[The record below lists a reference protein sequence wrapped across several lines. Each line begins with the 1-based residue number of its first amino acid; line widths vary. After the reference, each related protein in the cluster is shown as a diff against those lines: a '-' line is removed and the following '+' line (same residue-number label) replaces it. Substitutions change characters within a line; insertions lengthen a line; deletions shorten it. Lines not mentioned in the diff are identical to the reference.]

1 MPEATLPFAAR
12 VHVGLA
18 RTLDWVWARGAA
30 WAYADAI
37 AHAPRRADLHYLRGQ
52 ALTRARRF
60 PHAARSFAQ
69 ASRLAPSSVEYQGGL
84 VLARDRAG
92 DEEGLLEGLRRFAEL
107 RPGEG
112 EVQVLIGAVLR
123 RSGRHAEALR
133 AFRLAVRLGSLP
145 ATRRFVLGE
154 ALLGAEG
161 WEAALAGWNE
171 ARQIEASSGSV
182 ILRNAGRRSALNFH
196 PGQPMVRAP
205 KRELPP
211 APKGP
216 LAWVRERRQGMQSAL
231 VALLRREWGGKA
243 DRVQAIRKAWRKA
256 HPGIAPRK
264 PSPPPV
270 RPLTGPRQASARVRR
285 SVVALA
291 LAMLASGASAA
302 ESRPPARQPAGT
314 RATGAAPA
322 ASAARAEKVPSR
334 ETAAAREQARLCER
348 ENLEEG
354 VAACREALALGIG
367 GVRRPAVR
375 EMLARHLV
383 KLERWDELADVLRE
397 SVRLDPADSAA
408 WQRLGLTLLFGLDD
422 RAEATGA
429 LEQAVRLAPADASAR
444 TSLALALQA
453 AGRPA
458 EAVEALDQ
466 ALKLDPAV
474 LDGQPAARAALESA
488 RRGEPWP

>member
-1 MPEATLPFAAR
+1 MPEATLPLAAR

-30 WAYADAI
+30 WAYSDAI
-37 AHAPRRADLHYLRGQ
+37 AHAPRRAELHYLRGQ
-52 ALTRARRF
+52 ALTRARRY
-60 PHAARSFAQ
+60 AQATRSFAE
-69 ASRLAPSSVEYQGGL
+69 AARLKPPSVEYQGAL
-84 VLARDRAG
+84 VVALDRAG
-92 DEEGLLEGLRRFAEL
+92 DHEGVVEALRRFAEL

-123 RSGRHAEALR
+123 RGGRHAEALR

-145 ATRRFVLGE
+145 PTRRFVLGE
-154 ALLGAEG
+154 ALLGAAG
-161 WEAALAGWNE
+161 WQAALAGWNE

-196 PGQPMVRAP
+196 PGQPMVRVP

-216 LAWVRERRQGMQSAL
+216 LAWVRERRKGVQSAL
-231 VALLRREWGGKA
+231 VALLNREWGGKV
-243 DRVQAIRKAWRKA
+243 DRVRAIRKAWRKA
-256 HPGIAPRK
+256 HPGVAPRK
-264 PSPPPV
+264 PSPPPL
-270 RPLTGPRQASARVRR
+270 RPLTGPKQASARVRR
-285 SVVALA
+285 SVVALSLA
-291 LAMLASGASAA
+291 LLASGARAA
-302 ESRPPARQPAGT
+302 EPAAPARQ
-314 RATGAAPA
+314 TGAGRENGAAREPA
-322 ASAARAEKVPSR
+322 APREKVPTR

-354 VAACREALALGIG
+354 AAACREALALGIG

-383 KLERWDELADVLRE
+383 KLERWDELAELLRE
-397 SVRLDPADSAA
+397 DVRLAPADSAA
-408 WQRLGLTLLFGLDD
+408 WQRLGLTLLFGLDE

-444 TSLALALQA
+444 VSLALALQA

-458 EAVEALDQ
+458 EAVSALDE

-474 LDGQPAARAALESA
+474 LDGRPAARAALEAA
-488 RRGEPWP
+488 RRGERWP

>member
-1 MPEATLPFAAR
+1 MADATLPFAAR

-60 PHAARSFAQ
+60 PQAARSFAQ
-69 ASRLAPSSVEYQGGL
+69 AARLAPSSIEYQGGL
-84 VLARDRAG
+84 VLALDRAG
-92 DEEGLLEGLRRFAEL
+92 DEAAVVEALRRFAEL
-107 RPGEG
+107 RPAEG

-123 RSGRHAEALR
+123 QCGKHAEALR

-145 ATRRFVLGE
+145 PARRFVLGE

-196 PGQPMVRAP
+196 PGQPMVRVP

-216 LAWVRERRQGMQSAL
+216 LAWVRERGQGMQSAL

-264 PSPPPV
+264 PSPPPL
-270 RPLTGPRQASARVRR
+270 RPLTGPKQISARVRR

-291 LAMLASGASAA
+291 LALLATGARAA
-302 ESRPPARQPAGT
+302 ERRAPAGQAAAP
-314 RATGAAPA
+314 RATGAAAAAPA
-322 ASAARAEKVPSR
+322 QPEKAPTH

-348 ENLEEG
+348 ENLEAG
-354 VAACREALALGIG
+354 VEACRQALALGIG
-367 GVRRPAVR
+367 GARRPAVR

-397 SVRLDPADSAA
+397 NVRLDPADAVA

-444 TSLALALQA
+444 VGLALALQA
-453 AGRPA
+453 AGRAA
-458 EAVEALDQ
+458 EAANALEQ
-466 ALKLDPAV
+466 ALKLDPAA
-474 LDGQPAARAALESA
+474 LEGRPAARAALEAA